1 MTDQTRWGI
10 DMQITE
16 NKAKAHAEQKS
27 MRDELAFFV
36 MNCTQFQMQ
45 ELYSEMKRMK
55 RRTVETQHTQ
65 TTTVLGNYGA
75 DKKSGE

>member
-27 MRDELAFFV
+27 MRDELTFFV
-36 MNCTQFQMQ
+36 MNCNYFQMQ

-55 RRTVETQHTQ
+55 RR
-65 TTTVLGNYGA
+65 YGK
-75 DKKSGE
+75 DKKSSE

>member
-36 MNCTQFQMQ
+36 MNCTYFQMQ

-55 RRTVETQHTQ
+55 RKTVETQQTQ
-65 TTTVLGNYGA
+65 TTTVLG
-75 DKKSGE
+75 K

>member
-10 DMQITE
+10 DMTITE

-36 MNCTQFQMQ
+36 MNCTHFQMQ

-55 RRTVETQHTQ
+55 RRNEKKTVR
-65 TTTVLGNYGA
+65 
-75 DKKSGE
+75 

>member
-1 MTDQTRWGI
+1 MTELRDEHLEI
-10 DMQITE
+10 ISK
-16 NKAKAHAEQKS
+16 NKGKAHEQQKE

-55 RRTVETQHTQ
+55 RRTVETQQTQ
-65 TTTVLGNYGA
+65 TTTVLG
-75 DKKSGE
+75 K